1 MRQSICLNG
10 EWAFMPDFEGRSA
23 ADLLASPRWEA
34 QPVRVPSSW
43 RWMIKPNEPFQPYD
57 LFGYPAA
64 WNDAQAGLLGRSFT
78 VEPQSDARVWLV
90 FEGILQE
97 WVIFVNGVRV
107 AEGRESFLPIEV
119 DVTAHVRPGD
129 ANALAVW
136 CGAWRNVTT
145 ETGPKLLVPEG
156 SWFARLGRGIW
167 QDVFLEIRPSV
178 AVEDVFVQT
187 SVRRGEIAARVR
199 VVARSEI
206 VRPAVSGAGHSG
218 GDWLGR
224 RSARAGS
231 DMTLRACVLDGER
244 VVLTLPEKPIGVATG
259 EAIEVELTQPWPD
272 PILWSPENPRLYQ
285 LEVELW
291 ADGRLVDRRTV
302 RFGFRE
308 VWLEDHKLIL
318 NGTRINLRGDAWHYQ
333 GFVQQFPEYA
343 ANWYRLCK
351 ETGINFIRLHAMPY
365 PQFYLDM
372 ADEMGMLLVSES
384 AIYGSSKAMAAD
396 HPEFL
401 AACRSHVRDFVRR
414 DRNHPSVVIWSMQN
428 EMRWVDG
435 RDGYKAAMP
444 ALTAVMKAED
454 GTRPISYDGD
464 NRLVEPDA
472 CEIVSMHYNIDGT
485 VASWDRQKPL
495 IFGEHGKWHYVAPQ
509 VGVEFA
515 GPAAYTSLERCLES
529 IGREEQLFNEYARRE
544 EVTGLTPFNI
554 VNYCAWPFPDHDIPL
569 DWPDLT
575 TPGPKPRVLPA
586 HTLVLNNGLAASDP
600 RFRPNPSY
608 AMIQDSFQPVAAI
621 GNEYDTAFFGGESVR
636 RSVSVYNDTE
646 HAVEARLAFRL
657 TAADGAVICHGERS
671 GRQLAGEKL
680 EWEFVLPLPAVE
692 TVSSVTLELALYHN
706 GRPVWAG
713 EPRPYKVFPSG
724 LRTEPL
730 NLGDKRV
737 ACLGTMAACHALA
750 ALIPDIV
757 WLPRLPDSLEGL
769 DLLVI
774 GPEFAE
780 TEARAA
786 AILEPFVRNGGSLL
800 IIEQGSYLPGELV
813 LSGKK
818 FYNAFPAQLDH
829 PVFTGLAAE
838 DFIQWNRASIHAGD
852 DQWLVQNAFNKP
864 EHGDFSILLECGA
877 GDWGNGGMNWAALV
891 EYRLGRGRVLLNR
904 VELLEHWAQHP
915 VACQLLRNLLEY
927 GATAP
932 ALSEAADTLAIAGV
946 SGEAFLADLG
956 VAFAS
961 DVQFT
966 TLPAGDQTESPGLLI
981 ADLAALGLPQAR
993 ALHGWVQA
1001 GGRLILLPIA
1011 PAQTELL
1018 AELIGR
1024 PVAITAAPV
1033 YQVAPLADP
1042 LTAGITPHDLY
1053 LFEKA
1058 TYTQPPKTNR
1068 LICQHAVD
1076 VAGAEPLLQDP
1087 HTPWEV
1093 YFVRREVDEYQKMAR
1108 ATQILAEPFT
1118 PRTYGARVAV
1128 GQGEVVLWQV
1138 DHRLDSEKVRRGWA
1152 RLLANGGAGLA
1163 TPLFTHR
1170 KAPAD
1175 LGIPAFMGIARQ
1187 PYMGEAAMTA
1197 YFSDPGYILNNL
1209 GEGVFGWMQRQ
1220 DKRAGRVVVPASA
1233 GQSWFLTVFIESEVN
1248 RDPEQRGTD
1257 VLPDP
1262 SLVPDLYLE
1271 INRPFR
1277 LYLNGR
1283 CLADAP
1289 APSGGPAKIEDALL
1303 RQGINRLLLV
1313 CAAGAEEICLNA
1325 WFKDKLGAFLP
1336 DLRYRLTLD

>member
-1 MRQSICLNG
+1 
-10 EWAFMPDFEGRSA
+10 
-23 ADLLASPRWEA
+23 
-34 QPVRVPSSW
+34 
-43 RWMIKPNEPFQPYD
+43 
-57 LFGYPAA
+57 
-64 WNDAQAGLLGRSFT
+64 
-78 VEPQSDARVWLV
+78 WLV

-107 AEGRESFLPIEV
+107 AAGNENFLPIEV
-119 DVTAHVRPGD
+119 DVTAHVRPGEV
-129 ANALAVW
+129 NALAVW
-136 CGAWRNVTT
+136 CGAWRSVTT
-145 ETGPKLLVPEG
+145 VTGPKLLVPEG

-167 QDVFLEIRPSV
+167 QDVFLEVRPAV

-187 SVRRGEIAARVR
+187 SVRRGELSARVR
-199 VVARSEI
+199 VNH
-206 VRPAVSGAGHSG
+206 AVSLRGAG
-218 GDWLGR
+218 
-224 RSARAGS
+224 SATKQSSAHGEDCFGPNDGPRNDA
-231 DMTLRACVLDGER
+231 LIVRACVLDGER
-244 VVLTLPEKPIGVATG
+244 VVLTLPEKPISVAAG
-259 EAIEVELTQPWPD
+259 EATEVELIQPWPD
-272 PILWSPENPRLYQ
+272 PIFWSPENPHLYH

-365 PQFYLDM
+365 PQFYLDL

-384 AIYGSSKAMAAD
+384 AIYGSSKAMVAE

-401 AACRSHVRDFVRR
+401 AACRSHLRDFVRR

-464 NRLVEPDA
+464 NRLVEPQA

-485 VASWDRQKPL
+485 VASWDRSKPL

-509 VGVEFA
+509 VGAEFA
-515 GPAAYTSLERCLES
+515 GSAAYASLERCLES

-554 VNYCAWPFPDHDIPL
+554 ANYCAWTFPDHDIPL

-575 TPGPKPRVLPA
+575 TPGPKPRVIPA
-586 HTLVLNNGLAASDP
+586 HTLVVNNGLAAGDP

-608 AMIQDSFQPVAAI
+608 AMIQESFQPVAAI
-621 GNEYDTAFFGGESVR
+621 ANEYDTAFFGGESVR

-671 GRQLAGEKL
+671 GRQQPGEKL

-692 TVSSVTLELALYHN
+692 AASQITLELALYH
-706 GRPVWAG
+706 GERLVWTG
-713 EPRPYKVFPSG
+713 EPRSYKVLPSS
-724 LRTEPL
+724 LRAEPV
-730 NLGDKRV
+730 NLGGKRV
-737 ACLGTMAACHALA
+737 ACLGAMASCHALA
-750 ALIPDIV
+750 ALIPEIV
-757 WLPRLPDSLEGL
+757 WLPRLPDSLDGL

-780 TEARAA
+780 TEERAA

-800 IIEQGSYLPGELV
+800 IMEQGSYLPGELV

-818 FYNAFPAQLDH
+818 FYNAFVAQPDH

-864 EHGDFSILLECGA
+864 ERGDFSILLECGA

-915 VACQLLRNLLEY
+915 IACQLVRNLLEY

-932 ALSEAADTLAIAGV
+932 ALSEATDVRVIVGS
-946 SGEAFLADLG
+946 SGEGFLSSLG
-956 VAFAS
+956 
-961 DVQFT
+961 VQFT
-966 TLPAGDQTESPGLLI
+966 ALAANDLPDEADLLI
-981 ADLAALGLPQAR
+981 CDLAALDLAQAR

-1001 GGRLILLPIA
+1001 GLRLILLPVEPSQSERLA
-1011 PAQTELL
+1011 ALL
-1018 AELIGR
+1018 GR
-1024 PVAITAAPV
+1024 PVAITEAPV
-1033 YQVAPLADP
+1033 YQVTRLADRF
-1042 LTAGITPHDLY
+1042 TADITSHDLY
-1053 LFEKA
+1053 MFEKA
-1058 TYTQPPKTNR
+1058 SYTQPPKVNR
-1068 LICQHAVD
+1068 LICQYALD
-1076 VAGAEPLLQDP
+1076 VADAEPLLQDP

-1093 YFVRREVDEYQKMAR
+1093 YFVRRELEEYQKMAR
-1108 ATQILAEPFT
+1108 ATQTLAEPFT
-1118 PRTYGARVAV
+1118 SRTYGARVAV

-1138 DHRLDSEKVRRGWA
+1138 DYRLDSEKVRRSWAPGWRRRSSPTA
-1152 RLLANGGAGLA
+1152 RRRP
-1163 TPLFTHR
+1163 TW
-1170 KAPAD
+1170 
-1175 LGIPAFMGIARQ
+1175 AFRPSWG
-1187 PYMGEAAMTA
+1187 
-1197 YFSDPGYILNNL
+1197 SH
-1209 GEGVFGWMQRQ
+1209 
-1220 DKRAGRVVVPASA
+1220 ASRT
-1233 GQSWFLTVFIESEVN
+1233 WI
-1248 RDPEQRGTD
+1248 
-1257 VLPDP
+1257 
-1262 SLVPDLYLE
+1262 
-1271 INRPFR
+1271 RPR
-1277 LYLNGR
+1277 
-1283 CLADAP
+1283 
-1289 APSGGPAKIEDALL
+1289 
-1303 RQGINRLLLV
+1303 
-1313 CAAGAEEICLNA
+1313 
-1325 WFKDKLGAFLP
+1325 
-1336 DLRYRLTLD
+1336 

>member
-1 MRQSICLNG
+1 M
-10 EWAFMPDFEGRSA
+10 A
-23 ADLLASPRWEA
+23 
-34 QPVRVPSSW
+34 
-43 RWMIKPNEPFQPYD
+43 
-57 LFGYPAA
+57 
-64 WNDAQAGLLGRSFT
+64 
-78 VEPQSDARVWLV
+78 
-90 FEGILQE
+90 
-97 WVIFVNGVRV
+97 
-107 AEGRESFLPIEV
+107 
-119 DVTAHVRPGD
+119 
-129 ANALAVW
+129 
-136 CGAWRNVTT
+136 
-145 ETGPKLLVPEG
+145 
-156 SWFARLGRGIW
+156 
-167 QDVFLEIRPSV
+167 
-178 AVEDVFVQT
+178 
-187 SVRRGEIAARVR
+187 
-199 VVARSEI
+199 
-206 VRPAVSGAGHSG
+206 
-218 GDWLGR
+218 
-224 RSARAGS
+224 
-231 DMTLRACVLDGER
+231 
-244 VVLTLPEKPIGVATG
+244 
-259 EAIEVELTQPWPD
+259 
-272 PILWSPENPRLYQ
+272 
-285 LEVELW
+285 
-291 ADGRLVDRRTV
+291 RLVDRRTV

-318 NGTRINLRGDAWHYQ
+318 NGVRINLRGDAWHYQ

-365 PQFYLDM
+365 PQFYLDL

-401 AACRSHVRDFVRR
+401 AACHSHLRDFVRR

-464 NRLVEPDA
+464 NRLVEPQA
-472 CEIVSMHYNIDGT
+472 CEIVTMHYNIDGT

-509 VGVEFA
+509 VGAEFA

-554 VNYCAWPFPDHDIPL
+554 VNYCAWTFPDHDIPL
-569 DWPDLT
+569 DWPDLA
-575 TPGPKPRVLPA
+575 TPGPKPRVIPA
-586 HTLVLNNGLAASDP
+586 HTLVLNNGLVAGDP

-608 AMIQDSFQPVAAI
+608 ALIQASFQPVAAI
-621 GNEYDTAFFGGESVR
+621 ANEYDTAFFGGESVR
-636 RSVSVYNDTE
+636 RSVCIYNDTE
-646 HAVEARLAFRL
+646 HAVEVRL
-657 TAADGAVICHGERS
+657 THRLLSATGEVICHGERS
-671 GRQLAGEKL
+671 GCQLPGEKL
-680 EWEFVLPLPAVE
+680 EWELVLPLPAVE
-692 TVSSVTLELALYHN
+692 AVAPVTLELALYH
-706 GRPVWAG
+706 GERLVWTG
-713 EPRPYKVFPSG
+713 EPRRYKVFPPA

-730 NLGDKRV
+730 NLGGKRV
-737 ACLGTMAACHALA
+737 ACLGARTACHALA
-750 ALIPDIV
+750 ALIPEIV
-757 WLPRLPDSLEGL
+757 WLPRLPDSLDGL

-800 IIEQGSYLPGELV
+800 IMEQGSYLPGELV

-818 FYNAFPAQLDH
+818 FYNAFVAQPAH
-829 PVFTGLAAE
+829 PIFTGLAAE

-852 DQWLVQNAFNKP
+852 DQWLVQNAFDKP
-864 EHGDFSILLECGA
+864 ERGDFSILLECGA
-877 GDWGNGGMNWAALV
+877 GDWGNGGMNWAALI

-927 GATAP
+927 GATAAAP
-932 ALSEAADTLAIAGV
+932 AATAKTCAIVGS

-956 VAFAS
+956 V
-961 DVQFT
+961 QFT
-966 TLPAGDQTESPGLLI
+966 ALSPSAACPMTAGLLI
-981 ADLAALGLPQAR
+981 ADLAALDLAQAR
-993 ALHGWVQA
+993 AAARLGERRAAGWSCC
-1001 GGRLILLPIA
+1001 RST
-1011 PAQTELL
+1011 PAQADLL
-1018 AELIGR
+1018 AALLGR
-1024 PVAITAAPV
+1024 PVAITEAPV
-1033 YQVAPLADP
+1033 YQVAPVAASLI
-1042 LTAGITPHDLY
+1042 AGITPHDLY

-1058 TYTQPPKTNR
+1058 TYTQPPKINR
-1068 LICQHAVD
+1068 LICQHALD

-1152 RLLANGGAGLA
+1152 RLLANLGAELA
-1163 TPLFTHR
+1163 TPLFTYR

-1187 PYMGEAAMTA
+1187 PYMDEAAMTA

-1220 DKRAGRVVVPASA
+1220 DKRAGRVVVPNSA
-1233 GQSWFLTVFIESEVN
+1233 GQSWFLTVFVESEVN

-1283 CLADAP
+1283 CLADSLGPISRPGEDRGRAAAP
-1289 APSGGPAKIEDALL
+1289 GDQPAGPGLRRGSGGDLPERLV
-1303 RQGINRLLLV
+1303 QG
-1313 CAAGAEEICLNA
+1313 
-1325 WFKDKLGAFLP
+1325 
-1336 DLRYRLTLD
+1336 

>member
-1 MRQSICLNG
+1 MTNSPLSASSRPHYVRPDRLCLNG
-10 EWAFMPDFEGRSA
+10 EWAFMPDFEGRSPT
-23 ADLLASPRWEA
+23 DLLASPQWEA

-43 RWMIKPNEPFQPYD
+43 RWMIKPHEPFQPYD
-57 LFGYPAA
+57 MFGYPAA
-64 WNDAQAGLLGRSFT
+64 WNDAQAGMLGRSFT
-78 VEPQSDARVWLV
+78 VEPQGDARVWLV

-107 AEGRESFLPIEV
+107 AAGSESFLPIEV
-119 DVTAHVRPGD
+119 DVTAHVRLGE
-129 ANALAVW
+129 ANELAVW
-136 CGAWRNVTT
+136 CGAWRSVAT

-156 SWFARLGRGIW
+156 SWFARLARGIW
-167 QDVFLEIRPSV
+167 QDVFLEVRPPV

-187 SVRRGEIAARVR
+187 SVRRGEISARVR
-199 VVARSEI
+199 VSSAERARN
-206 VRPAVSGAGHSG
+206 
-218 GDWLGR
+218 
-224 RSARAGS
+224 RASFEG
-231 DMTLRACVLDGER
+231 TVRACVMDSER
-244 VVLTLPEKPIGVATG
+244 VVLTLPEQAIVAKPGQAV
-259 EAIEVELTQPWPD
+259 EIELVQPWRD
-272 PILWSPENPRLYQ
+272 PILWSPEHPHLYHLRVDL
-285 LEVELW
+285 LEEGCLI
-291 ADGRLVDRRTV
+291 DQRTV

-308 VWLEDHKLIL
+308 VWLDGHTFII

-343 ANWYRLCK
+343 ANWYRQCK

-365 PQFYLDM
+365 PAFYLDL

-396 HPEFL
+396 HPAFL
-401 AACRSHVRDFVRR
+401 AACHSHLRDFVRR

-435 RDGYKAAMP
+435 RDGYRAAMP

-464 NRLVEPDA
+464 NRLVDPQA

-485 VASWDRQKPL
+485 VAGWNRQKPL

-509 VGVEFA
+509 VGAEFA
-515 GPAAYTSLERCLES
+515 GLEAYTSLERCLES

-544 EVTGLTPFNI
+544 EVTGLTPFNT
-554 VNYCAWPFPDHDIPL
+554 VNYCAWTFPDHGVPL
-569 DWPDLT
+569 DWPDLA
-575 TPGPKPRVLPA
+575 TPGPKPRVIPA
-586 HTLVLNNGLAASDP
+586 HTLTVNNGLAAGAP

-608 AMIQDSFQPVAAI
+608 AAVQASFRPVAVIA
-621 GNEYDTAFFGGESVR
+621 NEYDTAFFGGESVR
-636 RSVSVYNDTE
+636 RSFSIYNDTE
-646 HAVEARLAFRL
+646 HAAEVRL
-657 TAADGAVICHGERS
+657 TYRLLSATGEDICHGERS
-671 GRQLAGEKL
+671 GRQQPGEKL
-680 EWEFVLPLPAVE
+680 EWELTLLLPAVE
-692 TVSSVTLELALYHN
+692 VVTQVSLRLALCH
-706 GRPVWAG
+706 GERLVWEG
-713 EPRPYKVFPSG
+713 DPRPYRIFPSG
-724 LRTEPL
+724 VRTEPL
-730 NLGDKRV
+730 NLGGRRV
-737 ACLGTMAACHALA
+737 ACLGAMASCHALA
-750 ALIPDIV
+750 ALVPGNV
-757 WLPRLPDSLEGL
+757 WLPRLPDSLEGF

-800 IIEQGSYLPGELV
+800 IMEQGSYLPGELV
-813 LSGKK
+813 LSGRK
-818 FYNAFPAQLDH
+818 FYNAFPAQPAH

-838 DFIQWNRASIHAGD
+838 DFFQWNRASIHAGD
-852 DQWLVQNAFNKP
+852 DQWLVQNAFDKP
-864 EHGDFSILLECGA
+864 ERGDFSLLLECGA
-877 GDWGNGGMNWAALV
+877 GDWGNGGMNWAALL

-932 ALSEAADTLAIAGV
+932 APAESSNTCVIVGP
-946 SGEAFLADLG
+946 SSQAFLAALG
-956 VAFAS
+956 V
-961 DVQFT
+961 QFMI
-966 TLPAGDQTESPGLLI
+966 LPAGGLPETTSLLI
-981 ADLAALGLPQAR
+981 ADLAALDLAQAR
-993 ALHGWVQA
+993 VLHGWVRK
-1001 GGRLILLPIA
+1001 GGRLVLLPA
-1011 PAQTELL
+1011 VPTQAGLL
-1018 AELIGR
+1018 AALLGR
-1024 PVAITAAPV
+1024 PVAITEAPV
-1033 YQVAPLADP
+1033 CQVAPVAAP
-1042 LTAGITPHDLY
+1042 LTVGITPHDLY

-1068 LICQHAVD
+1068 PVCQHAFD
-1076 VAGAEPLLQDP
+1076 LAGVEPLLQDP

-1093 YFVRREVDEYQKMAR
+1093 YYVRREADEYQKMAR
-1108 ATQILAEPFT
+1108 ATQTMAEPFA
-1118 PRTYGARVAV
+1118 PRTYGARLAI
-1128 GQGEVVLWQV
+1128 GDGEVVLWQV

-1152 RLLANGGAGLA
+1152 RLLANLGAGLA
-1163 TPLFTHR
+1163 TELFSYR

-1187 PYMGEAAMTA
+1187 PYMDEAAMTA
-1197 YFSDPGYILNNL
+1197 YFSDPGFILNNL
-1209 GEGVFGWMQRQ
+1209 GEGVYGWMQRQ
-1220 DKRAGRVVVPASA
+1220 DKRAGRVIVPSSA
-1233 GQSWFLTVFIESEVN
+1233 GQSWFLTVFIESALN

-1271 INRPFR
+1271 INRSFR

-1283 CLADAP
+1283 CLADSL
-1289 APSGGPAKIEDALL
+1289 APSTGPAKIEDALL
-1303 RQGINRLLLV
+1303 RQGINRLVLV
-1313 CAAGAEEICLNA
+1313 CAAGTEEIRLNA